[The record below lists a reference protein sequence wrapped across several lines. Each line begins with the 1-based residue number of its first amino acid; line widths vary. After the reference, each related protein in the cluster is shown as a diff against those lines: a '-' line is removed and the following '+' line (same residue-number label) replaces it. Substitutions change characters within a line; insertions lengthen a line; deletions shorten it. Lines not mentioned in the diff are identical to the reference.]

1 MKYPHIVNY
10 LAIAFGGALGA
21 ITRSFVYQWFA
32 ESGDDRLY
40 PLPTLAV
47 NVAGSLLIGIAWY
60 CLVEKSLL
68 PPLWKDIISVGF
80 LGALTTFSTFSLD
93 IFRLLQSD
101 RLAEAF
107 AYMLASITLCVLAT
121 WLGYRGIDAL
131 LND

>member
-1 MKYPHIVNY
+1 MKCSHMLNY

-21 ITRSFVYQWFA
+21 LTRSFVYDWFA
-32 ESGDDRLY
+32 QSGNNRWY
-40 PLPTLAV
+40 PLPTLTV
-47 NVAGSLLIGIAWY
+47 NVVGSFLMGIAWC

-93 IFRLLQSD
+93 VFRLLQSD
-101 RLAEAF
+101 RVAEAL

-121 WLGYRGIDAL
+121 WLGYRGINAL
-131 LND
+131 LNG